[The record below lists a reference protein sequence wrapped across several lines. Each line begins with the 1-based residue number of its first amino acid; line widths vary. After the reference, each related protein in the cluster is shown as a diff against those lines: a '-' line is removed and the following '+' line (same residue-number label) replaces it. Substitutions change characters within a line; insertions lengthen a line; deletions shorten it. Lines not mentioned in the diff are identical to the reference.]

1 MDIANPNT
9 QAYPVSIDTTQTQ
22 ESEPVS
28 IDTGNYVTPMPP
40 QIASQRASKAIYGLS
55 DQVPDK
61 TFQDYQDASAK
72 GQEEELRKYVASTV
86 DNNKQQQLQVAMTKA
101 DTPEQFDAVARQVFS
116 TKTTDPRSV
125 LEEAFSVKYV
135 NSIYE
140 VNGRAPQ
147 DLEPYTW
154 LNDVVKNI
162 PDQAKAITE
171 SGIDVVRKYQYSI
184 AKEEEAKA
192 IKENQSWPGYIGDTA
207 KTLFPGY
214 TSVKMRGNVKGT
226 DFVGDVNEEGAPG
239 LLGANLEDQRKVLY
253 RLPWDDYKTEYD
265 RIFNRLKDDN
275 PRLAAEFSH
284 AMSGTSPS
292 EQAITGLFEAVDI
305 ATLGSIAKGVAPA
318 KNIVLYKQFKKAVA
332 DTAESVKN
340 VELQAPK
347 VAAADG
353 VGDLKEAAIQK
364 TTTDM
369 VSDLGGVS
377 DPAKRAIDGLTS
389 NYQLHIDNW
398 RATPGRYGAE
408 ISTRVEAIINN
419 TKNSFTNA
427 LENMYRVNR
436 IPAAAAS
443 EDVIRLATEEI
454 KGKYT
459 GLDNAVLNVSLRDEL
474 PTNRR
479 MFDITIGT
487 SEGEFFKDAGV
498 AAANARLN
506 GIVLRPT
513 VSSKLYELNK
523 NVAGLNAEL
532 KVAPEPM
539 KPEVLVR
546 LANAKTE
553 RDAFVKQYPE
563 ANKNTDVIPGTAG
576 ADIVEQKGLGWFIQR
591 SVPFEET
598 QDFVRARLLTTP
610 LNTTGE
616 YRAALK
622 EGVGSTAL
630 PPSWFNGWATA
641 IAGRIRTPEETLSI
655 AENAQRKIATHGPG
669 VLLDLVRDTSKPIS
683 NIPRKYWNDFDRFI
697 RAGQKEID
705 PETGLPGRFYKNG
718 GEVEDWYQ
726 RSLGRFPEKEEV
738 EAYVAWRTNVET
750 DRVLRD
756 IAQIRNKSRLG
767 VEQHSVSYMD
777 INGKKVASPFFDG
790 ILRNDFPGGKENTIV
805 IMGDKVGQERIV
817 RSNEIPEAEAAK
829 YRQEVLSNARKVIE
843 VHDPEARPL
852 NGFGSVTD
860 ERVRYVVTKR
870 TPETKPLDWIQT
882 PTRGGG
888 HLIPDYEHYI
898 KQAIIRVENIGGKV
912 LHWYEGDATL
922 MPIANKAMGQDVID
936 RMHAVNDLLRAGREE
951 EAKDLATVGDR
962 ALPMDWDTYRGW
974 YKDSYAPDGTK
985 VPARLDL
992 KQQFRVVSKDKTIV
1006 DIDKT
1011 LEDKYRYID
1020 QKTGENANSF
1030 RDGTKQGSIAR
1041 MNQVEF
1047 TGPRDTYDLM
1057 TVNNKGTHKNPIYN
1071 YEPAEYLDPITSMN
1085 RGLSKIINST
1095 FMDDYKNM
1103 AIEHWIQMA
1112 RRHLVASDSELA
1124 DAPFRFF
1131 NKPVWKSDMPWK
1143 DWSILM
1149 SNREKIKDF
1158 IGRPSIV
1165 DTALNSI
1172 TKELREGIY
1181 KTSVP
1186 YISAM
1191 ELPNIT
1197 DPMQFLRAATY
1208 HAKMGLYSVPQFFT
1222 QAMTF
1227 SNVYA
1232 LSPLHAPGGA
1242 MAMLMH
1248 GWLAV
1253 NSNPEI
1259 IKTMDTLA
1267 SKFKMPGH
1275 ASFKP
1280 GEFTEAYNELKSSGF
1295 ASVGGEHAYL
1305 DTPLSNK
1312 LISNGF
1318 DTFLDWG
1325 TVPFKT
1331 GAATTRVSSW
1341 YTSYLEYRASNPT
1354 GAIDRA
1360 AREEILSRAAL
1371 LDHNMSRASN
1381 TPLHTGIFAPFGQFL
1396 AYSMRLSEMMT
1407 GKRLDPLEKA
1417 RLFGVSS
1424 VLYGLPVGGLGLYG
1438 FPISDYIRKQALEG
1452 GYVVGDKPLSTFI
1465 MEGLPSLIVG
1475 AITGQNYNFSKFGTK
1490 GIDPLGEM
1498 LGGDKTFLNIFA
1510 GASGTTMVNQLK
1522 NMSGFWNA
1530 TMSYMRSNMGLETP
1544 DTRFRYKAED
1554 FMDMF
1559 KEINTA
1565 NIAWRGIYAARF
1577 GDWLTKNETVVE
1589 KGVSLKSAIFMTLSG
1604 LTTQQQ
1610 SDAYLMQ
1617 NSIKTHDEA
1626 NKYAESRFK
1635 QEYHRAWVAGA
1646 SGDENNFKDYLRRA
1660 NAWLVGY
1667 PQEKIADVYAHAYS
1681 KEQDLISQTKMDFYI
1696 NKVPGN
1702 PGPSILP
1709 NMSPS
1714 NPTNTRLD
1722 AFQRSNRL
1730 EQQK

>member
-1 MDIANPNT
+1 MDYN
-9 QAYPVSIDTTQTQ
+9 PVSIDTTQPQ
-22 ESEPVS
+22 VSDPVS
-28 IDTGNYVTPMPP
+28 IDTGNVITPMPSE
-40 QIASQRASKAIYGLS
+40 IASRRASKAAYGLS
-55 DQVPDK
+55 DVVPDK
-61 TFQDYQDASAK
+61 TFQDYQDAAAK
-72 GQEEELRKYVASTV
+72 GQEEDLRKYVASTI
-86 DNNKQQQLQVAMTKA
+86 DQNKQQQLQVAITKTE
-101 DTPEQFDAVARQVFS
+101 TPEQFDAVARQVFS
-116 TKTTDPRSV
+116 TKPTDPKGV
-125 LEEAFSVKYV
+125 YEDAFAAKYV
-135 NSIYE
+135 NSIYT
-140 VNGRAPQ
+140 VNARAPQ
-147 DLEPYTW
+147 DLQPYSW
-154 LNDVVKNI
+154 LNDVVQAV
-162 PDQAKAITE
+162 PDLAKKVTDE
-171 SGIDVVRKYQYSI
+171 GIDLVRKYQYSI
-184 AKEEEAKA
+184 AKEEEATSNA
-192 IKENQSWPGYIGDTA
+192 ANQSWGWYIADTA
-207 KTLFPGY
+207 KGLFPGY

-226 DFVGDVNEEGAPG
+226 DIVGDVNEEGNAG
-239 LLGANLEDQRKVLY
+239 FLGANLEDQRKVLY
-253 RLPWDDYKTEYD
+253 RLPWEEYKTEYD
-265 RIFNRLKDDN
+265 KIFNHLKEDN
-275 PRLAAEFSH
+275 TGLATQFAH
-284 AMSGTSPS
+284 AMSGASPH
-292 EQAITGLFEAVDI
+292 EQALTSAFEAIDI
-305 ATLGSIAKGVAPA
+305 ATLGSAAKGVASIGEA
-318 KNIVLYKQFKKAVA
+318 ATKKIVLYNQFKKAIS
-332 DTAESVKN
+332 DTVESVRN

-364 TTTDM
+364 TTVDM
-369 VSDLGGVS
+369 VSDLGGAS

-389 NYQLHIDNW
+389 NYQLHINNW
-398 RATPGRYGAE
+398 QATPGRYGAE
-408 ISTRVEAIINN
+408 ISARVEAIVNN
-419 TKNSFTNA
+419 AKNSFTTA

-459 GLDNAVLNVSLRDEL
+459 GLDNAVLNVALRDEL

-487 SEGEFFKDAGV
+487 SEGEYFKDAGV

-513 VSSKLYELNK
+513 VSSKLYELNRG
-523 NVAGLNAEL
+523 VAGLNAEL

-539 KPEVLVR
+539 KSDVITR
-546 LANAKTE
+546 LAKAKSE
-553 RDAFVKQYPE
+553 RDAFVKQYPG
-563 ANKNTDVIPGTAG
+563 ANKNTNILPGAEG
-576 ADIVEQKGLGWFIQR
+576 ADVVEQQGLGFYIRR
-591 SVPFEET
+591 SVPLDET
-598 QDFVRARLLTTP
+598 QDLVRDRLLITP
-610 LNTTGE
+610 LTSTAA
-616 YRAALK
+616 YRAADIT
-622 EGVGSTAL
+622 STAI
-630 PPSWFNGWATA
+630 PPSWLNGYVTA
-641 IAGRIRTPEETLSI
+641 ITGLIRTPEETLSI

-697 RAGQKEID
+697 RAGQKELD

-718 GEVEDWYQ
+718 GEIDDWYQ
-726 RSLGRFPEKEEV
+726 RSLGRFPEKSEV
-738 EAYVAWRTNVET
+738 EAYVAWRTNIET

-767 VEQHSVSYMD
+767 VEQHKVSYLD
-777 INGKKVASPFFDG
+777 INGKKVESPFFDG

-829 YRQEVLSNARKVIE
+829 YRNEVLNNSRKVIE

-870 TPETKPLDWIQT
+870 TPDTKPLDWIQT

-888 HLIPDYEHYI
+888 HLIPDYQHYI
-898 KQAIIRVENIGGKV
+898 KQAIIRVENIGGKI

-922 MPIANKAMGQDVID
+922 MPIANKTMGKDVIN
-936 RMHAVNDLLRAGREE
+936 RMHAVNDLLRAGREQ
-951 EAKDLATVGDR
+951 EAKDLATTGDK

-974 YKDSYAPDGTK
+974 YKPSRDPDGK
-985 VPARLDL
+985 VIPPRLDL
-992 KQQFRVVSKDKTIV
+992 KQDFRVVSKDKQIV
-1006 DIDKT
+1006 DQDKS
-1011 LEDKYRYID
+1011 LEDKYKYVD

-1047 TGPRDTYDLM
+1047 TGQRDTYDLM
-1057 TVNNKGTHKNPIYN
+1057 TVNNKGTARNPIYS
-1071 YEPAEYLDPITSMN
+1071 YEPANYLDPITSMN

-1095 FMDDYKNM
+1095 FMDDYKSM
-1103 AIEHWIQMA
+1103 AVEHWIQQA
-1112 RRHLVASDSELA
+1112 RTFLRASDSELR
-1124 DAPFRFF
+1124 DSPFAHF
-1131 NKPVWKSDMPWK
+1131 NALKWKSDMPWK

-1165 DTALNSI
+1165 DTALNTM
-1172 TKELREGIY
+1172 TKELQEGIY

-1191 ELPNIT
+1191 ELPNVKN
-1197 DPMQFLRAATY
+1197 PMTFLRAATY
-1208 HAKMGLYSVPQFFT
+1208 HAKMGLYAVPQFLT

-1248 GWLAV
+1248 GWLSV

-1259 IKTMDTLA
+1259 LSMLDNMA
-1267 SKFKMPGH
+1267 SKFRLPAH
-1275 ASFKP
+1275 AAFKP
-1280 GEFTEAYNELKSSGF
+1280 GEFAEAYTELKNSGF

-1312 LISNGF
+1312 LITNGV

-1325 TVPFKT
+1325 TVPFKL
-1331 GAATTRVSSW
+1331 GAGTTRVSSW
-1341 YTSYLEYRASNPT
+1341 YTSYLEYRGLNPT
-1354 GAIDRA
+1354 GAIDRT
-1360 AREEILSRAAL
+1360 AREKILSRAAL

-1381 TPLHTGIFAPFGQFL
+1381 TPLHTGVFAPFGQFL

-1417 RLFGVSS
+1417 RLFGVSA

-1438 FPISDYIRKQALEG
+1438 FPISDYIRKKALEG
-1452 GYVVGDKPLSTFI
+1452 GYVVGDNPLTTFI
-1465 MEGLPSLIVG
+1465 MEGLPSLIIG
-1475 AITGQNYNFSKFGTK
+1475 QITGKYYNISKFGTK
-1490 GIDPLGEM
+1490 GIDPLGE
-1498 LGGDKTFLNIFA
+1498 LGGDKTFLDIFA
-1510 GASGTTMVNQLK
+1510 GASVATMVNQLK

-1544 DTRFRYKAED
+1544 DVRFKYKPED

-1559 KEINTA
+1559 KEISSVNA
-1565 NIAWRGIYAARF
+1565 AWRGIYAARY

-1589 KGVSLKSAIFMTLSG
+1589 KGVDLKNAIFMTLSG

-1610 SDAYLMQ
+1610 SDAYLMKD
-1617 NSIKTHDEA
+1617 SIKLHKAADA
-1626 NKYAESRFK
+1626 YAAARYTE
-1635 QEYHRAWVAGA
+1635 EYHRAWVAGA
-1646 SGDENNFKDYLRRA
+1646 SGDEQNFKDYLRRA

-1667 PQEKIADVYAHAYS
+1667 PQDRLGEVQAHAYT
-1681 KEQDLISQTKMDFYI
+1681 KEKDLIFQTNMDFYI

-1702 PGPSILP
+1702 PGPHILP
-1709 NMSPS
+1709 STSPD

-1722 AFQRSNRL
+1722 AYQRTQKL
-1730 EQQK
+1730 QQK